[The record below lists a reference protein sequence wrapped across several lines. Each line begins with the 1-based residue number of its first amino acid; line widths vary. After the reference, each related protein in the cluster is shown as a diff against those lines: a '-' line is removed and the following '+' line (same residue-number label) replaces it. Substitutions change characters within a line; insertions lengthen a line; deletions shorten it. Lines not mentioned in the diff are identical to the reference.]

1 MNLEKYKAENDL
13 TNNDIIDLVKPEFP
27 KFSKVAMSM
36 VNKGTYGVVLAPK
49 AVRVLSAAHPQKK
62 EKRNRGNR
70 ITVWMNDFLYALF
83 RTGCEERGLSM
94 QELAETAIYTY
105 LKPEARTAQPHE
117 LNSKPDKKLLME
129 IYDLKNEL
137 CLKCGNYQL
146 AHHGACDGCRWEH

>member
-49 AVRVLSAAHPQKK
+49 AVRVLNNAHPQKK
-62 EKRNRGNR
+62 ETRNRGNR

-83 RTGCEERGLSM
+83 RTGCEERGITM
-94 QELAETAIYTY
+94 QEMAEMAIYTY
-105 LKPEARTAQPHE
+105 LRPEASTAQPHE
-117 LNSKPDKKLLME
+117 LNSRLQRELNDCR
-129 IYDLKNEL
+129 NEL
-137 CLKCGNYQL
+137 CFKCGNYREEHL
-146 AHHGACDGCRWEH
+146 GACDGCRWKH